1 MSIEFFRKYINIVNE
16 SARAVDPDQIATAL
30 TKLAKNQLD
39 QAREAQSE
47 GNKKAA
53 QFRQQHGKKIL
64 SLIPAFQR
72 SWAQGFTKLS
82 KIDREESMSERD
94 SDFAGDVLEGLES
107 MLNADWIYKEYYH
120 GDWKNQVSEGLNKKA
135 MKLIQ
140 DYRALYPKIAYDSD
154 GDDLMEPEEA
164 HDETCDQL
172 GVDPAVMDRY
182 LELEADA
189 DVAAAIAKSK

>member
-1 MSIEFFRKYINIVNE
+1 MTTEFFRKYINIINE
-16 SARAVDPDQIATAL
+16 SSRAVDPDQIATAL

-39 QAREAQSE
+39 QAREAKVQ

-53 QFRQQHGKKIL
+53 LFRQEHGKKIL

-72 SWAQGFTKLS
+72 SWAQGFTKLRE
-82 KIDREESMSERD
+82 IDREESMSERD

-107 MLNADWIYKEYYH
+107 MLNADWIYKEYYQ
-120 GDWKNQVSEGLNKKA
+120 GDWKNQVSEGLSKKA

-140 DYRALYPKIAYDSD
+140 DYRALYPKIAYDSN

-172 GVDPAVMDRY
+172 GVDPGVMDRY
-182 LELEADA
+182 LELETDA
-189 DVAAAIAKSK
+189 LVAARIAKGK

>member
-1 MSIEFFRKYINIVNE
+1 MTTEFFRKYINIINE
-16 SARAVDPDQIATAL
+16 SSRAVDPDQIATAL

-39 QAREAQSE
+39 QAREAKVQ

-53 QFRQQHGKKIL
+53 LFRQEHGKKIL

-72 SWAQGFTKLS
+72 SWAQGFTKLRE
-82 KIDREESMSERD
+82 IDREESMSERD

-107 MLNADWIYKEYYH
+107 MLNADWIYKEYYQ
-120 GDWKNQVSEGLNKKA
+120 GDWKNQVSEGLSKKA

-140 DYRALYPKIAYDSD
+140 DYRALYPKIAYDSN

-172 GVDPAVMDRY
+172 GIDPAVMDRY
-182 LELEADA
+182 LELETDA
-189 DVAAAIAKSK
+189 LVVARIAKGK

>member
-1 MSIEFFRKYINIVNE
+1 MTTEFFRKYINIINE
-16 SARAVDPDQIATAL
+16 SSQAVDPDQIATAL

-39 QAREAQSE
+39 QAREAKVQ

-53 QFRQQHGKKIL
+53 LFRQEHGKKIL

-72 SWAQGFTKLS
+72 SWAQGFTKLRE
-82 KIDREESMSERD
+82 IDREESMSERD

-107 MLNADWIYKEYYH
+107 ILNADWIYKEYYH
-120 GDWKNQVSEGLNKKA
+120 GDWKSQVSEGLSKKA

-140 DYRALYPKIAYDSD
+140 DYRALYPKIAYDSN

-172 GVDPAVMDRY
+172 GIDPAVMDRY
-182 LELEADA
+182 LELETDA
-189 DVAAAIAKSK
+189 LVAARIAKGK

>member
-1 MSIEFFRKYINIVNE
+1 MTTEFFRKYINIINE
-16 SARAVDPDQIATAL
+16 SSRAVDPDQIAKAL

-39 QAREAQSE
+39 QAREAKVQ

-53 QFRQQHGKKIL
+53 LFRQEHGKKIL

-72 SWAQGFTKLS
+72 SWAQGFTKLRE
-82 KIDREESMSERD
+82 IDREESMSERD

-107 MLNADWIYKEYYH
+107 MLNADWIYKEYYQ
-120 GDWKNQVSEGLNKKA
+120 GDWKNQVSEGLSKKA

-140 DYRALYPKIAYDSD
+140 DYRALYPKIAYDSN

-172 GVDPAVMDRY
+172 GVDPGVMDRY
-182 LELEADA
+182 LELETDA
-189 DVAAAIAKSK
+189 LIAARTKGK

>member
-1 MSIEFFRKYINIVNE
+1 MSTEFFRKYIDIINE
-16 SARAVDPDQIATAL
+16 SSRAVDPDQIAKAL

-39 QAREAQSE
+39 QAREAKVQ

-53 QFRQQHGKKIL
+53 LFRQEHGKKIL
-64 SLIPAFQR
+64 SLIPEFQR
-72 SWAQGFTKLS
+72 SWAQGFTKLRE
-82 KIDREESMSERD
+82 IDREESMSERD

-107 MLNADWIYKEYYH
+107 MLNADWIYKEYYQ
-120 GDWKNQVSEGLNKKA
+120 GDWKNQVSEGLSKKA

-140 DYRALYPKIAYDSD
+140 DYRALYPKIAYDSN

-172 GVDPAVMDRY
+172 GIDPAVMDRY
-182 LELEADA
+182 LELETDA
-189 DVAAAIAKSK
+189 LVAARTKGK

>member
-1 MSIEFFRKYINIVNE
+1 MTTEFFRKYINIINE
-16 SARAVDPDQIATAL
+16 SSRAVDPDQIAKAL

-39 QAREAQSE
+39 QAREAKVQ

-53 QFRQQHGKKIL
+53 LFRQEHGKKIL

-72 SWAQGFTKLS
+72 SWAQGFTELRE
-82 KIDREESMSERD
+82 IDREESMSERD

-107 MLNADWIYKEYYH
+107 MLNADWIYKEYYQ
-120 GDWKNQVSEGLNKKA
+120 GDWKNQVSEGLSKKA

-140 DYRALYPKIAYDSD
+140 DYRALYPKIAYDSN

-172 GVDPAVMDRY
+172 GVDPGVMDRY
-182 LELEADA
+182 LELETDA
-189 DVAAAIAKSK
+189 LVAARTKGK

>member
-1 MSIEFFRKYINIVNE
+1 MTTEFFRKYINIINE
-16 SARAVDPDQIATAL
+16 SSRAVDPDQIAKAL

-39 QAREAQSE
+39 QAREAKVQ

-53 QFRQQHGKKIL
+53 LFRQEHGKKIL

-72 SWAQGFTKLS
+72 SWAQGFTKLRE
-82 KIDREESMSERD
+82 IDREESMSERD

-107 MLNADWIYKEYYH
+107 ILNADWIYKEYYH
-120 GDWKNQVSEGLNKKA
+120 GDWKSQVSEGLSKKA

-140 DYRALYPKIAYDSD
+140 DYRALYPKIAYDSN

-172 GVDPAVMDRY
+172 GVDPGVMDRY
-182 LELEADA
+182 LELETDA
-189 DVAAAIAKSK
+189 LVAARTKGK

>member
-1 MSIEFFRKYINIVNE
+1 MSTEFFRKYINIINE
-16 SARAVDPDQIATAL
+16 SSRAVDPDQIATAL

-39 QAREAQSE
+39 QAREAKVQ

-53 QFRQQHGKKIL
+53 LFRQEHGKKIL

-72 SWAQGFTKLS
+72 SWSQGFTKLRE
-82 KIDREESMSERD
+82 IDREESMSERD

-107 MLNADWIYKEYYH
+107 MLNADWIYKEYYQ
-120 GDWKNQVSEGLNKKA
+120 GDWKNQVSESLSKKA

-140 DYRALYPKIAYDSD
+140 DYRALYPKIAYDSN

-182 LELEADA
+182 IELETDA
-189 DVAAAIAKSK
+189 LVAARTKGK

>member
-1 MSIEFFRKYINIVNE
+1 MTTEFFRKYINIINE
-16 SARAVDPDQIATAL
+16 SSRAVDPDQIAKAL

-39 QAREAQSE
+39 QAREAKVQ

-53 QFRQQHGKKIL
+53 LFRQEHGKKVL

-72 SWAQGFTKLS
+72 SWAQGFTKLRE
-82 KIDREESMSERD
+82 IDREESMSERD

-107 MLNADWIYKEYYH
+107 MLNADWIYKEYYQ
-120 GDWKNQVSEGLNKKA
+120 GDWKNQVSEGLSKKA

-140 DYRALYPKIAYDSD
+140 DYRALYPKIAYDSN

-172 GVDPAVMDRY
+172 GVDPGVMDRY
-182 LELEADA
+182 LELETDA
-189 DVAAAIAKSK
+189 LVAARTKGK